1 MISWWLSICSMSL
14 EVTHHYSG
22 KVQES
27 PPFTTHLLSLFA
39 VYLSLLFGNG
49 NCWTLKQCLKLS
61 GSSLQFQTSP
71 VIWPRFWYFFFL
83 PKCPKISFVCK
94 IPHIYVIVVLLL
106 LIMQVHVPELSRS
119 STEALRFRAPELS
132 SHDNGLMEIE
142 AQYFGKAETGILRA
156 YVLGKQKCLRFWL
169 KGIEN
174 KAFYISPN

>member
-1 MISWWLSICSMSL
+1 MQH
-14 EVTHHYSG
+14 VTGSNTPLLWESARITTFHYTPTFS
-22 KVQES
+22 
-27 PPFTTHLLSLFA
+27 FRSLFVFALWKWQLLNTQTMSKAFWEQFA
-39 VYLSLLFGNG
+39 VPDFTCYL
-49 NCWTLKQCLKLS
+49 
-61 GSSLQFQTSP
+61 TSFL
-71 VIWPRFWYFFFL
+71 VFFFL

-156 YVLGKQKCLRFWL
+156 YVLGKQKCLR
-169 KGIEN
+169 
-174 KAFYISPN
+174 S